1 MKKSIAI
8 LVVSFVL
15 FSCSSVH
22 VYQDFDTR
30 SNFNNYKT
38 YAFYKNGID
47 KVEISD
53 LDKRRILFAIEENMT
68 AKGFTKSSTPDILVS
83 FFTKEKERVNVYN
96 NNNWGIGFG
105 WVWGWG
111 WGMNQPMVST
121 NTEGTLFID
130 FIDANKKEL
139 IWQGEGIGNLPKG
152 AAKKEEVINKFVSKI
167 LMQFPPENK

>member
-1 MKKSIAI
+1 MKKCIA
-8 LVVSFVL
+8 LFVVSL
-15 FSCSSVH
+15 MLLSCSSVR
-22 VYQDFDTR
+22 VYQDFDTK

-53 LDKRRILFAIEENMT
+53 LDKRRILYAIEENMA
-68 AKGFTKSSTPDILVS
+68 AKGFTKSTTPDVLVS

-96 NNNWGIGFG
+96 NNGWGMGF
-105 WVWGWG
+105 GWG

-152 AAKKEEVINKFVSKI
+152 AAKKEEAINKFVAKI
-167 LMQFPPENK
+167 LMQYPPESK